1 MAGRKEW
8 KIEKRILGMVIKFYM
23 YKCYVSLIRLK
34 GFSFLGTHMYLKSL
48 HEHPLST
55 KGGGRISSMYDISE

>member
-1 MAGRKEW
+1 
-8 KIEKRILGMVIKFYM
+8 MVIKFYM

-48 HEHPLST
+48 HEHPLSI